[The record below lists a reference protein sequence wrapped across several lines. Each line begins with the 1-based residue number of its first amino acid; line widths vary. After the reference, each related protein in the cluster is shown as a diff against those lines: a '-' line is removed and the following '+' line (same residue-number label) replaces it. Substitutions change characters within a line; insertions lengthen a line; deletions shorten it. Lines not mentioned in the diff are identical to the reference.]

1 MGGGPLWAMTAPA
14 ITAPRPLPRLLVPK
28 DVEGSGLL
36 ADTGAFP

>member
-1 MGGGPLWAMTAPA
+1 MTAPA
-14 ITAPRPLPRLLVPK
+14 IAARLTPAATPVPK